1 MLQQPAYERTQVDEG
16 KYRGHLM
23 NETTGLEVR
32 LEPNHPE

>member
-1 MLQQPAYERTQVDEG
+1 MLHKPAYESNKAEEG